1 MARAPRRDLLAGL
14 TVAIVALPLAL
25 GFGVASGLG
34 AEAGLATAVV
44 AGALAAVFGGSNLQV
59 SGPTGAMTVVLVPIV
74 AEYGP
79 GGVLTVGL
87 MAGGLLIVLAL
98 LRAGRSMRYVPAPVV
113 EGFTFGIACVI
124 ALQQIPN
131 ALGVA
136 APEGDK
142 VLVVAWRAVE
152 EFAGGPNWTALAITV
167 GVAGLMLA
175 GARLL
180 PGVPFSVVA
189 VVAATLAVQLFDLDG
204 ATPIGALPAGLPA
217 PSLGFLDVSAVGSL
231 VAPAVAV
238 AALAALESLLSA
250 TVADGMTTGQK
261 HDPDREL
268 FGQGIAN
275 LAAPLFG
282 GVPATA
288 AIARTAVNVRTGAGS
303 RLAALTHAAVLAVI
317 VFAAAPLVSRIPLAA
332 LAGVL
337 LATAVR
343 MVEVGAL
350 RAMARATRSD
360 AVVLVLTAAA
370 TLVLDLVLAVVI
382 GLAVAGLL
390 ALRAVAAEARVDR
403 VHPYDDGVPELPGAQ
418 TYGGDVP
425 ELPGTQ
431 TYGGDV
437 PELPGTQTYGGDV
450 PELPGTEPYRGGGG
464 ELAGTAGQV
473 VAYRVEGPLFFAGA
487 HRSLLELGE
496 ISGVRV
502 VILRMCR
509 VTTVDAT
516 GALALKDT
524 VHRLNGRGIVVLA
537 SGIRP
542 DQRRA
547 LESVGALELL
557 RREGREYA
565 TASEAFGAA
574 RERLAVAGVARGDGA
589 VAAAGVGPAR
599 GGRDVPVA
607 APAEEAA
614 R

>member
-1 MARAPRRDLLAGL
+1 MSGFPDGVARGGRRVRALLPVRADFAAMARAPRRDLLAGL

-74 AEYGP
+74 AEHGP

-136 APEGDK
+136 APEGDR
-142 VLVVAWRAVE
+142 VLVVAWRAVG
-152 EFAGGPNWTALAITV
+152 EFAGGPNWTAFVITV

-175 GARLL
+175 GARRF

-189 VVAATLAVQLFDLDG
+189 VVAATLAAQVFRLDG
-204 ATPIGALPAGLPA
+204 AVPIGALPAGLPV
-217 PSLGFLDVSAVGSL
+217 PSLGFLDLSAVGSL
-231 VAPAVAV
+231 LAPAVAV

-268 FGQGIAN
+268 FGQGVAN

-288 AIARTAVNVRTGAGS
+288 AIARTAVNVRSGAGS

-360 AVVLVLTAAA
+360 AVVLVLTAVA

-382 GLAVAGLL
+382 GLAVAGVL

-403 VHPYDDGVPELPGAQ
+403 MDPREGAAADRGDPHDGAAADVPDSETYDDEGHAG
-418 TYGGDVP
+418 
-425 ELPGTQ
+425 
-431 TYGGDV
+431 
-437 PELPGTQTYGGDV
+437 
-450 PELPGTEPYRGGGG
+450 
-464 ELAGTAGQV
+464 LAGHV

-487 HRSLLELGE
+487 HRSLLELAE
-496 ISGVRV
+496 VSGVRV
-502 VILRMCR
+502 VILRLCR

-524 VHRLNGRGIVVLA
+524 VRRLNGRGIVVLA

-542 DQRRA
+542 GQRRV
-547 LESVGALELL
+547 LEAVGALDLL
-557 RREGREYA
+557 RREGCEYA
-565 TASEAFGAA
+565 TASEAFGGA
-574 RERLAVAGVARGDGA
+574 RDRLT
-589 VAAAGVGPAR
+589 AAGV
-599 GGRDVPVA
+599 VPPSRSGWE
-607 APAEEAA
+607 APATVLTEGPV

>member
-1 MARAPRRDLLAGL
+1 MAVPPYQEKTETPVGRVRALLPVRADFVAMTRNPRRDLLAGL

-25 GFGVASGLG
+25 GFGVSSGLG

-74 AEYGP
+74 AEHGP

-87 MAGGLLIVLAL
+87 MAGALLIGLAL

-113 EGFTFGIACVI
+113 EGFTFGIAGVI
-124 ALQQIPN
+124 ALQQVPN

-136 APEGDK
+136 VPEGDK
-142 VLVVAWRAVE
+142 VLVVAWRAVQ
-152 EFAGGPNWTALAITV
+152 EFAAHPDMTALSITV
-167 GVAGLMLA
+167 GVAGVMLL
-175 GARLL
+175 GARWF
-180 PGVPFSVVA
+180 PTVPFSVVA
-189 VVAATLAVQLFDLDG
+189 VVLATVAVQVFGLG
-204 ATPIGALPAGLPA
+204 AEPIGALPAGLPA
-217 PSLGFLDVSAVGSL
+217 PSLGFLEVSALGSL

-250 TVADGMTTGQK
+250 TVADGMTVGQK

-288 AIARTAVNVRTGAGS
+288 AIARTAVNVRTGASS

-350 RAMARATRSD
+350 RA
-360 AVVLVLTAAA
+360 
-370 TLVLDLVLAVVI
+370 
-382 GLAVAGLL
+382 VAGEARMDRVDLREGEGTGAEPPGAHSEEEHALL
-390 ALRAVAAEARVDR
+390 AE
-403 VHPYDDGVPELPGAQ
+403 HI
-418 TYGGDVP
+418 
-425 ELPGTQ
+425 
-431 TYGGDV
+431 
-437 PELPGTQTYGGDV
+437 
-450 PELPGTEPYRGGGG
+450 
-464 ELAGTAGQV
+464 
-473 VAYRVEGPLFFAGA
+473 VAYRIDGPLFFAGA
-487 HRSLLELGE
+487 HRFLLTLSEVAD
-496 ISGVRV
+496 VRV
-502 VILRMCR
+502 VILRMSR
-509 VTTVDAT
+509 VTTVDAS
-516 GALALKDT
+516 GALMLKDA
-524 VHRLNGRGIVVLA
+524 VHQLNRRGIAVLA
-537 SGIRP
+537 SGVRP
-542 DQRRA
+542 GQRRA

-565 TASEAFGAA
+565 TTPEAIEGARDRLREAGVLAPGRGPAGAGAS
-574 RERLAVAGVARGDGA
+574 VAGASVAGA
-589 VAAAGVGPAR
+589 SVTAAA
-599 GGRDVPVA
+599 
-607 APAEEAA
+607 AEEAA

>member
-1 MARAPRRDLLAGL
+1 MAVPLYQAKAEMPVGRVRALLPVRADFVAMTRNPRRDLLAGL

-25 GFGVASGLG
+25 GFGVSSGLG

-74 AEYGP
+74 AEHGP

-87 MAGGLLIVLAL
+87 MAGALLIGLAL

-113 EGFTFGIACVI
+113 EGFTFGIAGVI
-124 ALQQIPN
+124 ALQQVPN

-136 APEGDK
+136 MPEGDK
-142 VLVVAWRAVE
+142 VLVVAWRAVRE
-152 EFAGGPNWTALAITV
+152 LAAHPDMTALSIAV
-167 GVAGLMLA
+167 GVAGVMLL
-175 GARLL
+175 GARRF
-180 PGVPFSVVA
+180 PAVPFSVAAVALATVA
-189 VVAATLAVQLFDLDG
+189 VQVFGLG
-204 ATPIGALPAGLPA
+204 AEQIGALPAGLPA
-217 PSLGFLDVSAVGSL
+217 PSLGFLEVSALGSL

-250 TVADGMTTGQK
+250 TVADGMTVGQK

-288 AIARTAVNVRTGAGS
+288 AIARTAVNVRTGASS
-303 RLAALTHAAVLAVI
+303 RLAALAHAAVLAVI

-360 AVVLVLTAAA
+360 AVVLVLTATA

-382 GLAVAGLL
+382 GLVVAGAL
-390 ALRAVAAEARVDR
+390 ALRAVAGEARMDR
-403 VHPYDDGVPELPGAQ
+403 MDLREGESTDLPGAHS
-418 TYGGDVP
+418 
-425 ELPGTQ
+425 EEEHAL
-431 TYGGDV
+431 
-437 PELPGTQTYGGDV
+437 
-450 PELPGTEPYRGGGG
+450 
-464 ELAGTAGQV
+464 LAEHI
-473 VAYRVEGPLFFAGA
+473 VAYRIDGPLFFAGA
-487 HRSLLELGE
+487 HRFLLTLSEVAD
-496 ISGVRV
+496 VRV
-502 VILRMCR
+502 VILRMSR
-509 VTTVDAT
+509 VTTVDAS
-516 GALALKDT
+516 GALMLKDA
-524 VHRLNGRGIVVLA
+524 VHQLNRRGIAVLA

-542 DQRRA
+542 GQRRA

-557 RREGREYA
+557 RWEGREYA
-565 TASEAFGAA
+565 TTPEAIAGARDRL
-574 RERLAVAGVARGDGA
+574 REAGVLAPGRGPAGA
-589 VAAAGVGPAR
+589 GASVAAAA
-599 GGRDVPVA
+599 
-607 APAEEAA
+607 AEEAA